1 MSPVVNPLAEWRLLI
16 KGMGGPTG
24 EITPYTVQINQTT
37 NRYSRTT
44 AGIISDNPMPRLT
57 IPPGGPYVVTPI
69 QVPFDPVYGTGGSFW
84 RMVDGPYPGWLLS
97 KWTNTLSDDFGPYGN
112 ITVTQAVDYDRG
124 PGETLATIYHPNAH
138 LAGAS
143 LNYNAP
149 GEMHFTMLV
158 DDPLVSIPKPK
169 RTHYAIE
176 FWNGSAWEEI
186 FAGWIWDMDATDT
199 EVVYYGIDYLA
210 AFQAVVDE
218 RFDPASP
225 DKAEPTGS
233 YYSKKSTKY
242 MCQKLLQYAINA
254 QDSPVGFITLGDVA
268 GEMELAPV
276 WSFYSTFGDILNTVV
291 GLIDSYRAGSGIQT
305 RIRVVKVGGAYKVVI
320 ENNPGQARDDLKL
333 AYESGGL
340 VQGYRVIPFGST
352 WASRVNVIS
361 RDKKGIKV
369 NYESVS
375 GAADQADYGRV
386 TQGAIYIETEDL
398 EDLRRRAHQKAVDAA
413 AMGKQISVGLK
424 VGSYRPLEGFDINDW
439 VPVDIQHGGV
449 NTLEMDSHVWGEEGE
464 DPSTLGAGYWM
475 IRGVT
480 WESYDDGH
488 WMTGLSLFPK
498 NGIPYIPPAA
508 EPDYHN
514 HLTRGGDNWTC
525 YEITGAEYTPLV
537 AADTGD
543 MTHQY
548 GGANATFPT
557 VSGIDTTKEL
567 LVICAA
573 GMGMRGTYLAPTSGW
588 TKDCQLEGAD
598 GGMMLFAQHR
608 FYPAGTAGP
617 ITPVVACTARWGGA
631 TVAFQPRAGQ
641 TLGIRQRFDVSGG
654 VAWPGPA
661 AFAFPLAPLLGS
673 TLVAFG
679 NNGEWFIPGSWDTG
693 VPGLSSAH
701 ALTNGFNPYVGDGV
715 INIGQGGYFG
725 NFGQYIQFQWGKRI
739 PYYEDGITPT
749 RPINDNPPMETGT
762 GPPAPT
768 TSPTSVQ
775 YTDTATG
782 IIYEYV
788 NGVWVAMPG
797 TGYAASGLYD
807 FTFASSTQWVINHTM
822 SGYPRVTLRDTNG
835 QVIVASITYN
845 STSRIT
851 VDFSSPVAGSAHL
864 G

>member
-24 EITPYTVQINQTT
+24 EVTPRTVMINQPT

-44 AGIISDNPMPRLT
+44 AGIISPVPMPRLK
-57 IPPGGPYVVTPI
+57 INPGGPYVVTPI
-69 QVPFDPVYGTGGSFW
+69 QVPYDPVYGTGGSFW

-112 ITVTQAVDYDRG
+112 ITVTQTPDYDRG

-143 LNYNAP
+143 LSYNSP
-149 GEMHFTMLV
+149 GELHFTMLV

-176 FWNGSAWEEI
+176 FWNGSTWEEI

-225 DKAEPTGS
+225 DRAEPTGS

-242 MCQKLLQYAINA
+242 MCQKLLQYAIDA
-254 QDSPVGFITLGDVA
+254 QDSPVGFITLGDIA

-291 GLIDSYRAGSGIQT
+291 GLIDSYRAGTGIQT
-305 RIRVVKVGGAYKVVI
+305 RIKVIKSGDKYKVVI
-320 ENNPGQARDDLKL
+320 ENDPGQARDDLKL
-333 AYESGGL
+333 VYEPGGL
-340 VQGYRVIPFGST
+340 VQGYRVIPFGVD

-361 RDKKGIKV
+361 KDKKGIKV

-375 GAADQADYGRV
+375 GAADQAEYGRV
-386 TQGAIYIETEDL
+386 TQGVIFIETEDL
-398 EDLRRRAHQKAVDAA
+398 EDLRRRAHQKAVDAG
-413 AMGKQISVGLK
+413 AMGKRISVGLRT
-424 VGSYRPLEGFDINDW
+424 GSYRPLEGFDINDW
-439 VPVDIQHGGV
+439 VPVDIRHGGV
-449 NTLEMDSHVWGEEGE
+449 NTLEMDSHVFGAEGE
-464 DPSTLGAGYWM
+464 DPSTLASGYWT

-488 WMTGLSLFPK
+488 WITGLSLFPK
-498 NGIPYIPPAA
+498 NGIPYVPPAD

-514 HLTRGGDNWTC
+514 HHTRGGNNWTC
-525 YEITGAEYTPLV
+525 YEIVGAEYAPLT
-537 AADTGD
+537 ALDSGD
-543 MTHQY
+543 LTHPA
-548 GGANATFPT
+548 GGANITFPT
-557 VSGIDTTKEL
+557 VSGIDTSKEL
-567 LVICAA
+567 LIICAA
-573 GMGMRGTYLAPTSGW
+573 GINQRGTPLSPTSGW
-588 TKDCQLEGAD
+588 TKDIQLEGAD

-617 ITPVVACTARWGGA
+617 ITPVLASTASWGGA
-631 TVAFQPRAGQ
+631 IVAYQPRAGQ
-641 TLGIRQRFDVSGG
+641 TLGIRQRVDISGG
-654 VAWPGPA
+654 VTTPSAP
-661 AFAFPLAPLLGS
+661 FIFPLAPLLGS

-679 NNGEWFIPGSWDTG
+679 NNGEWFIPNSWDPTHG
-693 VPGLSSAH
+693 
-701 ALTNGFNPYVGDGV
+701 LTNGFHAYVGDGI
-715 INIGQGGYFG
+715 INVREGGYFG
-725 NFGQYIQFQWGKRI
+725 NFGQYIQFQWMKRI

-762 GPPAPT
+762 GPPPPTSAPT
-768 TSPTSVQ
+768 SLQ

-782 IIYEYV
+782 KVYEYV
-788 NGVWVAMPG
+788 NGVWVYMAG

-807 FTFASSTQWVINHTM
+807 FTFAASTQWVINHTLT
-822 SGYPRVTLRDTNG
+822 GYPRVTLKDTTG
-835 QVIVASITYN
+835 EVIVAEIIYT
-845 STSRIT
+845 STTQIT
-851 VDFSSPVAGSAHL
+851 VNFSSAVAGSAHL